1 MTNKLIIF
9 LFIIVFFA
17 SGAAQCEQLINPY
30 GRDFTIMSL
39 LRLNDS
45 VIGDIELTITKEQK
59 IKMAAEPTINLLKN
73 TLNDDVL
80 DKLALLQKD
89 GFINNDDFEE
99 VGVRLTFDMASLELV
114 LAPNANNLKVGNID
128 FNKKMSNRTYIEPSN
143 INGYMNVSASVSR
156 IESNTPTNDII
167 FDRNYTLNTAVNYK
181 KMVLEYESIYSDIQ
195 NQDNFY
201 ARQGTRI
208 NYDSPEQ
215 GTRITLGDYY
225 YNGASF
231 QDGGDILGLQISRD
245 FAVIPTKNVR
255 PTASRQFTLQRSS
268 TVDVMVD
275 GVVVRRLTLGAGSYN
290 LQDIPLVEG
299 VSDLE
304 LVIIDSNGQEERINF
319 SIATGMDL
327 LKENE
332 FEYNINGGFKSNV
345 TNSEP
350 EYNFDEYIVNAKL
363 EYGVNTSYTLG
374 VNFQFSQSSYQ
385 IGQRNLF
392 ATGIGLFDIKS
403 SYSNNDLIGDGVAL
417 SFGYDLMGLVK
428 KDSALEFSVYYDYY
442 SRFYTGARNDT
453 FILIDSTINANQ
465 HFIATRLSYNFDS
478 NFRASISTSYVH
490 SYEYAKRYWTISPS
504 VSGQLFNT
512 KANWSFRLSHKQFL
526 DNNTDLSGLLT
537 LSWPLGFDSRVVSS
551 YQSDRKEV
559 NSEYSYRKNIG
570 NSGGIAMFAGATHS
584 EDSNIGVDAGIDYDA
599 NRFVLNAQHT
609 SRYTDLSNDTNDH
622 FSQLRLS
629 SGVAFSGSDIA
640 IGRPIRES
648 FAIVKQHK
656 SIIENHAEISPTAN
670 GARVYSDNLGP
681 MLIPDLAAYN
691 EQVLNY
697 EVSNL
702 PVGYDLGAGVFM
714 LSPGYSQGYSLQIGS
729 DAAITII
736 GTLVDNQSKEPISL
750 TSGKALLINNEQNE
764 PLVFFTNRTGRFA
777 ITGIKPGAYEIEL
790 NTEKL
795 RKFKITVKDD
805 SDALLRLG
813 TIYVD

>member
-1 MTNKLIIF
+1 MTYKLIIF
-9 LFIIVFFA
+9 LFIIVIFA
-17 SGAAQCEQLINPY
+17 SGATQGEQLINPY

-45 VIGDIELTITKEQK
+45 VIGDIEITITKEQQ

-73 TLNDDVL
+73 TLNDNVL
-80 DKLALLQKD
+80 DRLSQLQKN
-89 GFINNDDFEE
+89 GFINNDDFEAL
-99 VGVRLTFDMASLELV
+99 GVKLIFDMASLELV
-114 LAPNANNLKVGNID
+114 LAPNVKNLKVGNID
-128 FNKKMSNRTYIEPSN
+128 FNKEMSNRTYLVPSN

-156 IESNTPTNDII
+156 TESNTPLNDISI
-167 FDRNYTLNTAVNYK
+167 DQNYTLNTAVNYK
-181 KMVLEYESIYSDIQ
+181 KMVLEYESIYSNIQ

-201 ARQGTRI
+201 ARQGTRAKF
-208 NYDSPEQ
+208 DLADQ
-215 GTRITLGDYY
+215 GTRITFGDYY
-225 YNGASF
+225 YNAASF

-268 TVDVMVD
+268 TVDVMID

-350 EYNFDEYIVNAKL
+350 EYNFNEYIVNAKL
-363 EYGVNTSYTLG
+363 EYGISTSYTLG

-403 SYSNNDLIGDGVAL
+403 SYSHNNFIGEGVAI
-417 SFGYDLMGLVK
+417 SFGYDLMGLVDK
-428 KDSALEFSVYYDYY
+428 NSAFEFSIYYDFY
-442 SRFYTGARNDT
+442 SRFFIGARNDT
-453 FILIDSTINANQ
+453 FINIDSTINANQ

-478 NFRASISTSYVH
+478 NFRASLNTSYVH
-490 SYEYAKRYWTISPS
+490 SYDYDMRYWTISPS
-504 VSGQLFNT
+504 VSGQIFDT

-526 DNNTDLSGLLT
+526 DNKTDFSGLLT

-551 YQSDRKEV
+551 YQTERKEIS
-559 NSEYSYRKNIG
+559 SEYSYRKNIG

-599 NRFVLNAQHT
+599 NRFLLNAQHT

-622 FSQLRLS
+622 YSQLRLA

-648 FAIVKQHK
+648 FAIVKQHN
-656 SIIENHAEISPTAN
+656 SIKENRAAISPTAH

-691 EQVLNY
+691 EQILNF
-697 EVSNL
+697 EVDNL

-729 DAAITII
+729 DAAITVI
-736 GTLVDNQSKEPISL
+736 GTLVDNQSKDPISL
-750 TSGKALLINNEQNE
+750 TSAKALLVNKEQNE
-764 PLVFFTNRTGRFA
+764 PLIFFTNRAGRFA
-777 ITGIKPGAYEIEL
+777 ITGIRPGTYEIEL

-795 RKFKITVKDD
+795 RRFKIIVKDD